1 MSAIGFLAYYLIDT
15 NTQDDARLNADLD
28 EIFQN
33 ATFLENHP
41 EKDIRAL
48 VLDGSGDFDISD
60 DEELNFNQ
68 FENMPGKL
76 WQDLT
81 FFVKF
86 GHLNLQLIIA
96 VFWQT
101 INDHK

>member
-15 NTQDDARLNADLD
+15 NTQDDARLDADLD

-48 VLDGSGDFDISD
+48 VHDGSGDFDISD

-68 FENMPGKL
+68 FLNVPGNF

-81 FFVKF
+81 YFCQIWPFEFSTQHYLGV
-86 GHLNLQLIIA
+86 
-96 VFWQT
+96 
-101 INDHK
+101 